1 MADDERLERGR
12 ELARRYMGDETI
24 ARWRSTS
31 PDMEELTS
39 RFAFGDIWTR
49 PGLGMR
55 DRAMIALAITAT
67 LRAHPQ
73 LAWHVRGALGVGVTP
88 VEIRE
93 TMVMVAGLAGFPAA
107 WSALEVAEDV
117 LSEGGGPA

>member
-12 ELARRYMGDETI
+12 ELARRYMGDATI
-24 ARWRSTS
+24 ARWRETS
-31 PDMEELTS
+31 PDLEELTS
-39 RFAFGDIWTR
+39 AFGFADLWSR

-55 DRAMIALAITAT
+55 DQAMVAVAVTAT

-73 LAWHVRGALGVGVTP
+73 LAWHVRGALRVGLSPEEV
-88 VEIRE
+88 RE
-93 TMVMVAGLAGFPAA
+93 TIISIAGLAGFPAA

-117 LSEGGGPA
+117 LAEGGGPA